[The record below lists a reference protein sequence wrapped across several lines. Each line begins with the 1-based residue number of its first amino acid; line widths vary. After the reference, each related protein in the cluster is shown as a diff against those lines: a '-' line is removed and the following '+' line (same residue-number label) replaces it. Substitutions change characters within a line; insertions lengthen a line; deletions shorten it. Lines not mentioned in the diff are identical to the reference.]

1 MWRVGASALDTP
13 CRHGLLLLVPDLLE
27 LPHVQ
32 LAALAEAQGVQIA
45 QLTAANAAQGV
56 RNEELIAANAE
67 LVSDNQILISVNE
80 TLTGKLSDTE
90 QKLVGVEKELAKAL
104 HLLSRNSKNSSMPP
118 SGDDQPGKTPPEPRK
133 PRRDG
138 PVRAKGKQRGAPGA
152 NLTWSDNPDKRRD
165 LFPQGVCG
173 CGAAL
178 ADGLDL
184 GVVERYQQT
193 EIPPV
198 SVTVTQY
205 DQHAVRCS
213 CGKVHTADRTSG
225 AVAGPVG
232 YGPHL
237 AAFVLFLLV
246 VHHLPV
252 HRCAQLLESLTG
264 AKPSVG
270 YVHGLLKRAGKTLA
284 RVDARIRD
292 LIVREPVVRMDET
305 PIRCG
310 PRRPRPGRKKAE
322 KYVLVAVSDRYS
334 YYLVGDRDLDTFK
347 KSVLTEL
354 AAAGAVVVHDRYTIY
369 DHAAFAA
376 DPDTGRVG
384 VIHQLCCQH
393 LCRDADG
400 AGQVYP
406 DEPWPDQIGE
416 APRGLIHLKNLA
428 RHDDAPAGDQVDP
441 GHDERYCRYCQ
452 PQDRRALTEQQ
463 LRYLLR
469 QGALVGLSATASHGD
484 RPGESKARGLL
495 ECLRDR
501 SEDVLRFLSRPDVPP
516 TSNDAERALRPSKIQ
531 QNVSGR
537 LTSVARTEDRYRIF
551 GYVATAVKH
560 GIDQFS
566 ALDDLMHGWPWMPP
580 AAAAPT

>member
-1 MWRVGASALDTP
+1 VWS
-13 CRHGLLLLVPDLLE
+13 GLLLIVTDLLE
-27 LPHVQ
+27 LPPVQ
-32 LAALAEAQGVQIA
+32 LVTLVEARDVQIMA
-45 QLTAANAAQGV
+45 LTVANEV
-56 RNEELIAANAE
+56 
-67 LVSDNQILISVNE
+67 LVGDNQTLSSMNE

-90 QKLVGVEKELAKAL
+90 QKLVEVERKLVGVGKELAKAL
-104 HLLSRNSKNSSMPP
+104 HLLSRNSQNSSMPP
-118 SGDDQPGKTPPEPRK
+118 SKDDQPGKTPPEPRQSGT
-133 PRRDG
+133 DG
-138 PVRAKGKQRGAPGA
+138 PVRAKGKQPGAAGA
-152 NLTWSDNPDKRRD
+152 NLTWSHTPDKRRD

-178 ADGLDL
+178 GDGVDL
-184 GVVERYQQT
+184 GVVQRYQQT

-213 CGKVHTADRTSG
+213 CGKVHTADRTPG

-232 YGPHL
+232 YGPNL
-237 AAFVLFLLV
+237 AAFVIFLLV

-270 YVHGLLKRAGKTLA
+270 YVHGLLARAGKALA
-284 RVDARIRD
+284 KVDARIRD
-292 LIVREPVVRMDET
+292 LLVREPVVRMDET

-310 PRRPRPGRKKAE
+310 PRTPRPGRKKAD
-322 KYVLVAVSDRYS
+322 KYVLAAVSDRYS

-369 DHAAFAA
+369 DHPVFAA

-384 VIHQLCCQH
+384 LVHQLCCQH
-393 LCRDADG
+393 LSRDADD
-400 AGQVYP
+400 AGQLYP
-406 DEPWPDQIGE
+406 DQRWPGQIGE
-416 APRGLIHLKNLA
+416 ALRGLIHLRNLA
-428 RHDDAPAGDQVDP
+428 HHNGLAGDRVSPNHDP
-441 GHDERYCRYCQ
+441 RYCRYCR
-452 PQDRRALTEQQ
+452 PQDSAVLTEAE
-463 LRYLLR
+463 LRYGFR
-469 QGALVGLSATASHGD
+469 QGVLVGLSATASRGD

-495 ECLRDR
+495 ECLRER
-501 SEDVLRFLSRPDVPP
+501 PEDVLRFLSRPEVPP
-516 TSNDAERALRPSKIQ
+516 TSNDAERALRPAKIQ

-551 GYVATAVKH
+551 GYVATTVKH
-560 GIDQFS
+560 GIDPFC
-566 ALDDLMHGWPWMPP
+566 ALGDLMHGWPWMPP
-580 AAAAPT
+580 APT

>member
-1 MWRVGASALDTP
+1 VQ
-13 CRHGLLLLVPDLLE
+13 DLLE
-27 LPHVQ
+27 LPPVQ
-32 LAALAEAQGVQIA
+32 LVALVEAQDVQITA
-45 QLTAANAAQGV
+45 QDVQIVELTAANEV
-56 RNEELIAANAE
+56 
-67 LVSDNQILISVNE
+67 LVGDNQTLSSMNE

-90 QKLVGVEKELAKAL
+90 QNLVDVERKLVGVEKELAKAL

-118 SGDDQPGKTPPEPRK
+118 SKDDQPGKTPPEPRK
-133 PRRDG
+133 PRSDG
-138 PVRAKGKQRGAPGA
+138 PVRAKGKQPGAAGA
-152 NLTWSDNPDKRRD
+152 NLKWSDNPNKQQD
-165 LFPQGVCG
+165 LFPLGVCG
-173 CGAAL
+173 CGADL
-178 ADGLDL
+178 ADGVDL
-184 GVVERYQQT
+184 GVVDRYQQT

-205 DQHAVRCS
+205 DQHAVQCS
-213 CGKVHTADRTSG
+213 CGKVHTADRTPG

-270 YVHGLLKRAGKTLA
+270 YVHGMLKRAGKALA
-284 RVDARIRD
+284 TVDARIRD
-292 LIVREPVVRMDET
+292 LVVREPVVRMDET

-310 PRRPRPGRKKAE
+310 PKKPRPGRKKAD
-322 KYVLVAVSDRYS
+322 KYVLAAVSDRYS
-334 YYLVGDRDLDTFK
+334 YYLVGDRDLATFN
-347 KSVLTEL
+347 KSVLPEL
-354 AAAGAVVVHDRYTIY
+354 AAAGAVVVHDRYLIY
-369 DHAAFAA
+369 DNPVFAA

-384 VIHQLCCQH
+384 VVHQLCCQH
-393 LCRDADG
+393 LSRDADD

-406 DEPWPDQIGE
+406 DQRWPGQLGE
-416 APRGLIHLKNLA
+416 ALRGLIHVNNLA
-428 RHDDAPAGDQVDP
+428 HHHNGLAGDQVSPNHDP
-441 GHDERYCRYCQ
+441 RYCRYCQ
-452 PQDRRALTEQQ
+452 PQDPGVLTEEQ
-463 LRYLLR
+463 LRYRFR
-469 QGALVGLSATASHGD
+469 QAVLVGLSATASHTD

-501 SEDVLRFLSRPDVPP
+501 PEDVLRFLSRPDVPP

-560 GIDQFS
+560 GIDPFT
-566 ALDDLMHGWPWMPP
+566 ALDDLTHGWPWMPP
-580 AAAAPT
+580 APTAPT